1 MRADRMKGQ
10 TMTDST
16 LTVLSAVSGT
26 RSGSVTVRSTEHG
39 LPIAVAIDEREL
51 RYGGGALAT
60 TILQQCERASAAAR
74 AQRRILLAEDGVPA
88 DVLDRLGLPT
98 SARVAAAANEHLAED
113 VAPASWLRQ
122 A

>member
-1 MRADRMKGQ
+1 
-10 TMTDST
+10 MTDSDT
-16 LTVLSAVSGT
+16 TVVSAVSGT

-51 RYGGGALAT
+51 RYGGGALAA
-60 TILQQCERASAAAR
+60 TILQQSERASAAAR
-74 AQRRILLAEDGVPA
+74 AQRRTLLAEDGVPA

-98 SARVAAAANEHLAED
+98 SARVAAAANEDSAED

>member
-1 MRADRMKGQ
+1 MKGQ
-10 TMTDST
+10 PVTDSDT
-16 LTVLSAVSGT
+16 TVLSAVSGT
-26 RSGSVTVRSTEHG
+26 RSGSVAVRSTEHG

-51 RYGGGALAT
+51 RYGGGALAA
-60 TILQQCERASAAAR
+60 TILQQCERASTAAR
-74 AQRRILLAEDGVPA
+74 AQRRTLLAGDGVPA

-98 SARVAAAANEHLAED
+98 NARVAAAANEDSAED